1 MCLLVFQSIFD
12 WIMEACI
19 QQEEEG
25 ARERKP
31 GKGVLFSLFARVLPS
46 WKKQLGRDCGCAFD
60 HTAALL
66 QDLL

>member
-1 MCLLVFQSIFD
+1 
-12 WIMEACI
+12 MEACI

-31 GKGVLFSLFARVLPS
+31 GKGVLFSLFARVLPG